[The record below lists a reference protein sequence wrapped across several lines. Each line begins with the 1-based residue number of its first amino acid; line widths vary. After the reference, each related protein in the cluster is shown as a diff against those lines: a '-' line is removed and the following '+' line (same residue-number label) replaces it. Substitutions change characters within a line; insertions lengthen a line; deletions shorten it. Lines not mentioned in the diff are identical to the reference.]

1 MLEYNTQLKQMIL
14 PEYGRNI
21 HEMVE
26 FCLNIPDR
34 DERTRCAYTIVRIM
48 ANKFPE
54 LVAPDGSKN
63 KIWDH
68 VMIMSNFNLDIDF
81 PCEVIRKEEAHPKP
95 ERIPYS
101 QGRIRQR
108 TYGKTIERMIDTVA
122 EMEPGEER
130 DMFIS
135 MLAHHMKKLLLIHN
149 PEGVDDA
156 RVLRDLSDYS
166 AGRIQLDPET
176 YVLREF
182 TEETAT
188 KQPQQGAKKKK
199 KKK

>member
-81 PCEVIRKEEAHPKP
+81 PCEVIRKEQIHPKP
-95 ERIPYS
+95 ERIAYS

-122 EMEPGEER
+122 EMEQGEER

-166 AGRIQLDPET
+166 GGRIQLDPQT

-182 TEETAT
+182 TEDLPAKT
-188 KQPQQGAKKKK
+188 QPQAKKKK

>member
-14 PEYGRNI
+14 PEYGRTV

-34 DERTRCAYTIVRIM
+34 EERNRCAFSIVKIM
-48 ANKFPE
+48 ANMFPE
-54 LVAPDGSKN
+54 LVAPDGSKD

-68 VMIMSNFNLDIDF
+68 VMIMSNFNLDVDF
-81 PCEVIRKEEAHPKP
+81 PCDVIRKEALHPVPKP
-95 ERIPYS
+95 IPYS

-108 TYGKTIERMIDTVA
+108 TYGKTIERMIDAVA
-122 EMEPGEER
+122 EMPEGLER
-130 DMFIS
+130 DQAIS

-166 AGRIQLDPET
+166 GGRINLDPET
-176 YVLREF
+176 YILHEF
-182 TEETAT
+182 QEDIAT
-188 KQPQQGAKKKK
+188 QKQQQGKKKK

>member
-14 PEYGRNI
+14 PEYGRNV

-26 FCLNIPDR
+26 FCLNILDR

-54 LVAPDGSKN
+54 LVAPDGSKD

-68 VMIMSNFNLDIDF
+68 IMIMSNFNLDIDF
-81 PCEVIRKEEAHPKP
+81 PVDVIRKEQVHPRP
-95 ERIPYS
+95 ARIAYS
-101 QGRIRQR
+101 QSRIRQR
-108 TYGKTIERMIDTVA
+108 TYGKTIERMIDVVA
-122 EMEPGEER
+122 AMEPSDER
-130 DMFIS
+130 DTFIS
-135 MLAHHMKKLLLIHN
+135 MLANHMKKLLLIHN

-156 RVLRDLSDYS
+156 RVLRDLAEYS
-166 AGRIQLDPET
+166 GGRIQLDPQT
-176 YVLREF
+176 YVLSEY
-182 TEETAT
+182 TEEPVGPR
-188 KQPQQGAKKKK
+188 QPQQSKKKK